1 MTKLTRK
8 DKFFAIKELLETG
21 ECKVDLK
28 VLAEFCDAEVAA
40 MDRKAAK
47 AKERAATKVAAADT
61 LADAVVAALDT
72 EEYKTIPEIVSIVGV
87 KDPSATAAKVI
98 YRLGKL
104 VEAGTVEKTTAKVAD
119 PTGGKRSVNSY
130 RLVG

>member
-8 DKFFAIKELLETG
+8 DKYFAIKEFLETG
-21 ECKVDLK
+21 DCKVDLD
-28 VLAEFCDAEVAA
+28 VLVEFCDAEVAA

-47 AKERAATKVAAADT
+47 AKERAATKTAAADT
-61 LADAVVAALDT
+61 LTDAVVAALDAET
-72 EEYKTIPEIVSIVGV
+72 YKTIPEIVSVV
-87 KDPSATAAKVI
+87 AVEDPSATAAKVI

-104 VEAGTVEKTTAKVAD
+104 VESGAVEKTTSKVAD